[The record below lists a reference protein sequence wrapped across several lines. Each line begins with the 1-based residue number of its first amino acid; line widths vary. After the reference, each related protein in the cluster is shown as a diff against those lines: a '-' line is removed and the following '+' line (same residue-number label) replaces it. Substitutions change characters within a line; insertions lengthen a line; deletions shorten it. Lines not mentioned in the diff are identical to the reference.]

1 MAQITKLALSAVAL
15 GLGASLALSG
25 CAAGGPPQ
33 ASKQP
38 GEKTVIRFA
47 WWGNDTRNKITT
59 QVIEAYEA
67 ANPDVDIQGEPT
79 DGGSYWDKVA
89 TQVAANDMP
98 DVIQM
103 DEKYISEY
111 GKRGALMDLSSI
123 NTADFAEGTVE
134 LGEVGDKLVG
144 INIGVNAPALVAN
157 PKVFA
162 DAGVDLPDDATWT
175 WEDFHA
181 IAKQISAK
189 GGGQTWGSVNPMS
202 VDSTLKA
209 WLRQHGK
216 EQWTAEGQ
224 GYTADD
230 VTPFFAFFKEL
241 QDDGTFAGASVTA
254 EDEGKAL
261 DQTLMATNRVG
272 MATLWSNQLT
282 TMDKATG
289 QDLKL
294 LALPSTTGQMKDAGL
309 WYKAAMYWSAS
320 ARTKNA
326 DEVKKFID
334 YLSNSTEAG
343 AIMGTERG
351 FPPNLKVREAIAPNY
366 TNSDKKVVAYL
377 DAIQPNLGP
386 TSVVPPQGGGQS
398 PEIQK
403 RHAQNV
409 EFDRGSPASE
419 AKGFHDEVKSVLK

>member
-1 MAQITKLALSAVAL
+1 MDIV
-15 GLGASLALSG
+15 
-25 CAAGGPPQ
+25 
-33 ASKQP
+33 
-38 GEKTVIRFA
+38 GES
-47 WWGNDTRNKITT
+47 
-59 QVIEAYEA
+59 
-67 ANPDVDIQGEPT
+67 T

-103 DEKYISEY
+103 DEKDISEY

-134 LGEVGDKLVG
+134 LGKVGEKLVG

-162 DAGVDLPDDATWT
+162 DAGVEMPDDATWT
-175 WEDFHA
+175 WDDFHKV
-181 IAKQISAK
+181 AKQISEK
-189 GGGQTWGSVNPMS
+189 GNGQTWGSVNVMS

-216 EQWTAEGQ
+216 EQWTADGQ
-224 GYTADD
+224 GYEAAD
-230 VTPFFAFFKEL
+230 VASFYAWGKSLP
-241 QDDGTFAGASVTA
+241 DDGTFPPASVTS

-261 DQTLMATNRVG
+261 DQTLIAQSKVG
-272 MATLWSNQLT
+272 MGTLWSNQINA
-282 TMDKATG
+282 MDKASGQDMALLRLPSQTG
-289 QDLKL
+289 Q
-294 LALPSTTGQMKDAGL
+294 AKDAGL
-309 WYKAAMYWSAS
+309 WYKASMYWSAS

-343 AIMGTERG
+343 AILGTERG
-351 FPPNLKVREAIAPNY
+351 LPPNLKVREAISEKFSA
-366 TNSDKKVVAYL
+366 SDKKVVAFMEK
-377 DAIQPNLGP
+377 IEPELGP
-386 TSVVPPQGGGQS
+386 TAVVPPQGGGQS
-398 PEIQK
+398 PDIQK

-409 EFDRGSPASE
+409 YFNRGTPEAE
-419 AKGFHDEVKSVLK
+419 AKAFYDEVKSGIK